1 MFRYLILVLK
11 ELDLNLFNQ
20 FNAISDV
27 IKKISIVVVFSKIG
41 ELNWKTYLFELTQ
54 Y

>member
-27 IKKISIVVVFSKIG
+27 IKKISIVVVFSNWRI
-41 ELNWKTYLFELTQ
+41 ELENLFI
-54 Y
+54 